1 VNRGS
6 VTDNRDTN
14 PVIVGV
20 DGSFAAI
27 RAARWAAVVAEKFAA
42 PLQIMHAA
50 ADPAQRESA
59 DAILQSAHQAVRVNF
74 KGLHITTGRVEGS
87 AEQALIESS
96 HAACLIVLGS
106 DDLSSGTAV
115 FGESICP
122 VVAWRGGAV
131 SPTRQPVV
139 VGVDHDQ
146 DSRVAIPASFELA
159 DRLGVGLI
167 AVHAWTFQR
176 PVGDVT
182 LPAAIL
188 WRQVETDAQ
197 QHLSETLLGWINL
210 YPNVEVTQVV
220 VPDHPSR
227 ALLRCSQDAQMLVV
241 GSRASGPP
249 AGALPGSIGLD
260 LLRHSTIPV
269 MFCHSVDHG

>member
-74 KGLHITTGRVEGS
+74 KGLHITTARVEGS
-87 AEQALIESS
+87 AEHALIESS
-96 HAACLIVLGS
+96 HTARLIVLGS

-122 VVAWRGGAV
+122 VVAWRGGAA

-182 LPAAIL
+182 LPAATL
-188 WRQVETDAQ
+188 WHQVETDAQ

-227 ALLRCSQDAQMLVV
+227 ALLRSSQDAQMLVV
-241 GSRASGPP
+241 GSVPVGLLP
-249 AGALPGSIGLD
+249 APCQVPLD
-260 LLRHSTIPV
+260 LT
-269 MFCHSVDHG
+269 CSVTRPSRSCFATP

>member
-1 VNRGS
+1 MNRGS

-74 KGLHITTGRVEGS
+74 KDLHITTARVEGS

-96 HAACLIVLGS
+96 HAARLIILGS

-115 FGESICP
+115 FGESMCP
-122 VVAWRGGAV
+122 VVAWRGAAV

-146 DSRVAIPASFELA
+146 DSRVAIPAAFEFA

-167 AVHAWTFQR
+167 AVHAWTIQR
-176 PVGDVT
+176 PIGNVT

-197 QHLSETLLGWINL
+197 QHLSKALLRWIDL

-220 VPDHPSR
+220 APDKPSG
-227 ALLRCSQDAQMLVV
+227 ALLRCSQDAQMVVV

>member
-1 VNRGS
+1 VNRGT
-6 VTDNRDTN
+6 VTDNRDTY

-50 ADPAQRESA
+50 ADPAHRESA
-59 DAILQSAHQAVRVNF
+59 KAILQSAHQAVRVNF
-74 KGLHITTGRVEGS
+74 KGLHITTARVEGS

-96 HAACLIVLGS
+96 HAARLIVLGS

-122 VVAWRGGAV
+122 VVAWHGHAV
-131 SPTRQPVV
+131 SSTRQPVV

-146 DSRVAIPASFELA
+146 DSRVAIPATFEFA
-159 DRLGVGLI
+159 DRLGVGVI
-167 AVHAWTFQR
+167 AVHAWTIQR
-176 PVGDVT
+176 PIGNVT

-197 QHLSETLLGWINL
+197 QHLSKALLRWTDL
-210 YPNVEVTQVV
+210 YPNVEVTQVLA
-220 VPDHPSR
+220 PDKPSG
-227 ALLRCSQDAQMLVV
+227 ALLRCSQDAQMVVV
-241 GSRASGPP
+241 GSRATGPP
-249 AGALPGSIGLD
+249 VGAVPGSIGLD

-269 MFCHSVDHG
+269 MFCHSVDHS